1 MRYEFGIFGAYIWSG
16 LYMEELAFGI
26 LRYIAYEKLH
36 RPESKRGLYMFASF
50 HFPDSGLYIV

>member
-1 MRYEFGIFGAYIWSG
+1 
-16 LYMEELAFGI
+16 MEELAFGI

-36 RPESKRGLYMFASF
+36 RPESKRGLHIFASF